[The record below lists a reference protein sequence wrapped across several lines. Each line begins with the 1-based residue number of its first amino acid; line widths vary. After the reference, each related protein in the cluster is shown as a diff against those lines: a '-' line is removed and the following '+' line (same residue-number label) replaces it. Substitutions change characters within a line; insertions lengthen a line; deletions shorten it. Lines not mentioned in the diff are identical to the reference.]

1 MDRPIMSDL
10 KCPLF
15 SKIIFVTLVLLSAS
29 AIESQA
35 KCTDATMRGTYVYS
49 YTGYTVAGSTITRF
63 AVAGLVVFNG
73 KGISRGVWTTATEG
87 EQVKRQSKFQGTY
100 SVNADCSAT
109 ETDTDQDGNVF
120 HYDDFTEPGGREISF
135 VETDPDV
142 VSSGTETRTQKPQ
155 DLHDRN

>member
-1 MDRPIMSDL
+1 MDDRPNIFDP
-10 KCPLF
+10 KCSLF
-15 SKIIFVTLVLLSAS
+15 SKLALVAMVLLSALGS

-35 KCTDATMRGTYVYS
+35 KCTDATVRGTYVYS
-49 YTGYTVAGSTITRF
+49 YTGYTVAGTAVTRF

-73 KGISRGVWTTATEG
+73 KGISRGIWTTATEG
-87 EQVKRQSKFQGTY
+87 EQVKRQGTFQGTY

-109 ETDTDQDGNVF
+109 EIDTDQDGNVF

-142 VSSGTETRTQKPQ
+142 VSSGTETRTQMP
-155 DLHDRN
+155 